1 MPPKASKSKSHSKAQ
16 EEKREESLQAVVSR
30 TTICLVNIASY
41 QHAQVLA
48 DSYETRFTPFTLERP
63 RCLLP
68 LANTPL
74 IEYTLEFLAHTGIQE
89 VFIYCGLHTGQVEE
103 YINSSKWKSSS
114 SSFRSLTLL
123 KSDATSVGD
132 ALRDLDHRDL
142 ITGDFVLVSGD
153 VISNISIEA
162 SLAKHRTR
170 REKDKNAI
178 MTILLRE
185 AGIEHRTKSAGRRP
199 VFVIDPSKKR
209 CLHYEEMNSSTGSGT
224 NIEIDPD
231 LLSSHGELEIRE
243 DLIDCYIDICTP
255 DVLNLWSD
263 NFDYQSVRT
272 SFLYGVLKDYELN
285 GKTIHTHIISDQY
298 AARVKSLRAYDAIS
312 KDVIGRWAY
321 PLCPDSNLMRGQ
333 SYRYGKGE
341 IYTEDGVVLGRN
353 CSIQNRSVLGAG
365 TSIGNDSIVRETVLG
380 RQCRIGRNT
389 VLEGAYIWDNA
400 VVGDGSVIKRAI
412 IGKGAIV
419 GNNCIVEQGALIS
432 YDVKLS
438 DNIVITGTRKL
449 TRIKAGGDVSPQT
462 ELAVVGEGGEGY
474 DHVPD
479 SDSDSNRS
487 SASASLVYRKPDA
500 SLSNLS
506 ISTLGSTASE
516 YEAMQSISRK
526 DSLVS
531 ETSNEAEPNKDF
543 HVEATSNILDSLQKD
558 ELPDNIFLELNA
570 FRMTVDVSQHEI
582 RRAVVTAFLKR
593 VANLEASGLGA
604 RESVQKVF
612 GKYKAVLDRT
622 IFDKEAQMKP
632 DQIDLLILVQEQL
645 VGHAKGDNLMLFVAK
660 ELYDIEVV
668 EKDGILQWWDDK
680 RSKDGEMTKL
690 RGLTEK
696 FVSYLEEEEEDDDD
710 DDEDDEEDDD
720 SESG

>member
-1 MPPKASKSKSHSKAQ
+1 M
-16 EEKREESLQAVVSR
+16 
-30 TTICLVNIASY
+30 
-41 QHAQVLA
+41 
-48 DSYETRFTPFTLERP
+48 
-63 RCLLP
+63 
-68 LANTPL
+68 
-74 IEYTLEFLAHTGIQE
+74 
-89 VFIYCGLHTGQVEE
+89 
-103 YINSSKWKSSS
+103 
-114 SSFRSLTLL
+114 
-123 KSDATSVGD
+123 
-132 ALRDLDHRDL
+132 
-142 ITGDFVLVSGD
+142 
-153 VISNISIEA
+153 SIEA

-185 AGIEHRTKSAGRRP
+185 AGIEHHTKSAGRRP
-199 VFVIDPSKKR
+199 VFVLDPSKER
-209 CLHYEEMNSSTGSGT
+209 CLHYEETNCNTGGGT
-224 NIEIDPD
+224 NIDIDPD
-231 LLSSHGELEIRE
+231 LLSSYSELEIRE

-255 DVLNLWSD
+255 DVLSLWSD

-285 GKTIHTHIISDQY
+285 GKTIHTHIVSDQY

-321 PLCPDSNLMRGQ
+321 PLCPDSNLLEGQ
-333 SYRYGKGE
+333 SYRYEKGE
-341 IYTEDGVVLGRN
+341 IYTENGVALGRN
-353 CSIQNRSVLGAG
+353 CCIQNRSVLGAG
-365 TSIGNDSIVRETVLG
+365 TSIGNDSIVSETVLG

-389 VLEGAYIWDNA
+389 VLEGAYVWDNA
-400 VVGDGSVIKRAI
+400 VVGDGSVIRRAI

-419 GNNCIVEQGALIS
+419 GKNCIVEEGALIS

-438 DNIVITGTRKL
+438 DNVVIAGTRKL
-449 TRIKAGGDVSPQT
+449 TRTKAGRDVSPQT
-462 ELAVVGEGGEGY
+462 ELAAVGESGEGY
-474 DHVPD
+474 DYVAEDND
-479 SDSDSNRS
+479 SDRS

-506 ISTLGSTASE
+506 ISTLGSTASG
-516 YEAMQSISRK
+516 YEATQSISRK
-526 DSLVS
+526 DSFVS

-543 HVEATSNILDSLQKD
+543 HMEATANILDSLQKD

-604 RESVQKVF
+604 RESVHKVF

-645 VGHAKGDNLMLFVAK
+645 VSHAKGDSLMLFIAK
-660 ELYDIEVV
+660 ELYDIGVV
-668 EKDGILQWWDDK
+668 EKDGILKWWDDK
-680 RSKDGEMTKL
+680 RSKNGELTKV

-696 FVSYLEEEEEDDDD
+696 FISYLEEEEDDDD
-710 DDEDDEEDDD
+710 EDDDEEEEDDD
-720 SESG
+720 EDESER